1 MSQSLSFSFE
11 FSGLYSRGSSRGML
25 GTEPA
30 TWFILWKEVSLKI
43 SQIPQEK
50 TPTQVFY
57 CEICEVFHNTYFEER
72 LWTTASMGRKVCGEH
87 FVDWYH
93 EMVYFNFVIL
103 TFFLVRSLLGTT
115 FENTFCSW
123 KF

>member
-30 TWFILWKEVSLKI
+30 TWFILWKEVPLKI

-72 LWTTASMGRKVCGEH
+72 ERLLLWGEK
-87 FVDWYH
+87 FAVNISLIGIMKW
-93 EMVYFNFVIL
+93 FIL
-103 TFFLVRSLLGTT
+103 ILWF
-115 FENTFCSW
+115 
-123 KF
+123 